1 MPKFSEKFTNYLYE
15 LQISEKY
22 MSSCSQILEK
32 VINCL
37 SKRGEN
43 NHPSPKAIPVLPDA
57 SSITAVTM
65 EGSASDD
72 GSASATGFN
81 LHQRQAQDLPWL
93 GGRLLVWEGDFPV
106 YLHCARGDAELCG
119 ELCWGGGGGSGEL
132 CSERRRGAMVEGA
145 ARQESES
152 VRHNTRHVPNPTA
165 TNSVARWSQNNRLTD
180 SNLVTEL

>member
-1 MPKFSEKFTNYLYE
+1 MDADLTKIYAQFSKFTNYLYE

-119 ELCWGGGGGSGEL
+119 ELCWGRRWREWGAVLGASAGG
-132 CSERRRGAMVEGA
+132 RRRREQPDKRARAYATTRDTCQIRRPQIRLPDGAKTTG
-145 ARQESES
+145 
-152 VRHNTRHVPNPTA
+152 
-165 TNSVARWSQNNRLTD
+165 
-180 SNLVTEL
+180 